1 MAKLNDTSKGI
12 LGEASEKIGNYTES
26 TGGGTPLAKG
36 EKLKDHP
43 EAKRVMQPRDEDG
56 QFTYNSVNGKGLKYG
71 PSRGTTVPP
80 FLRGVKLTF
89 CAPGT
94 KLKID
99 GQDGIKIKIMTIDMS
114 VEEIV
119 NACKE
124 YIESEEGFAGMGE
137 GSSITKKGRKSKE
150 EKAAKAG
157 QIGNVD
163 PKTLSQGTQKEMSD
177 AAIKYAQSNSANE
190 VNPMVGGYQV
200 INDTLTASGNTVRN
214 TPARYW
220 EKNKNQ
226 KPNTVPTS
234 SNPNSPTG
242 TNAPTGT
249 GPSNPSSGGNGN
261 ANQTPVTPSGAQ
273 VNNLNQKNNDSKV
286 LKQMGLNDD
295 DKEFDVESIK
305 NDPKAFANSI
315 QFKSIWNKIPKDS
328 GIKPGQ
334 IVKAIANGKFKNPTQ
349 LKKWISKKYP
359 S

>member
-12 LGEASEKIGNYTES
+12 LGESSEKIGNYTES

-99 GQDGIKIKIMTIDMS
+99 GQDGIKIKIMTIDMT

-150 EKAAKAG
+150 EKTADSG

-163 PKTLSQGTQKEMSD
+163 PKTLSQGTQKEMSE
-177 AAIKYAQSNSANE
+177 AQAKYAASNSANP
-190 VNPMVGGYQV
+190 VNPMVGSYQV
-200 INDTLTASGNTVRN
+200 TNDTLNANGSTTKNTQ
-214 TPARYW
+214 ARYW
-220 EKNKNQ
+220 ERNKNQ
-226 KPNTVPTS
+226 QTFVPSGASS
-234 SNPNSPTG
+234 SNSTANNSQSQ
-242 TNAPTGT
+242 
-249 GPSNPSSGGNGN
+249 SN
-261 ANQTPVTPSGAQ
+261 NQTPVTPSGQQAPQ
-273 VNNLNQKNNDSKV
+273 QQPQGQTVGGLASKLKSFMSGLGNNNNAGQNSTSQGTGKKPNISLSGFLSKNNKV
-286 LKQMGLNDD
+286 
-295 DKEFDVESIK
+295 
-305 NDPKAFANSI
+305 
-315 QFKSIWNKIPKDS
+315 
-328 GIKPGQ
+328 
-334 IVKAIANGKFKNPTQ
+334 
-349 LKKWISKKYP
+349 
-359 S
+359 